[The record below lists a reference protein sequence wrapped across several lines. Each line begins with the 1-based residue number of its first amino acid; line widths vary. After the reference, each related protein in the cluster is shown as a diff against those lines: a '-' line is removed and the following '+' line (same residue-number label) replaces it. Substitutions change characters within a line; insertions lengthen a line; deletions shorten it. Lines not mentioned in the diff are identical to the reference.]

1 MQSHGF
7 NEQPITIIIF
17 SNFMFI
23 YIYIVSHPLH
33 EPNLQQIPAI
43 KVLPKPNEVEQ
54 CELQIGVDRRLTDSS
69 LWHQTWD
76 VFVCLNSWGVVGFK

>member
-1 MQSHGF
+1 MCSHMALMSSQLQLYYF
-7 NEQPITIIIF
+7 LT
-17 SNFMFI
+17 SCL